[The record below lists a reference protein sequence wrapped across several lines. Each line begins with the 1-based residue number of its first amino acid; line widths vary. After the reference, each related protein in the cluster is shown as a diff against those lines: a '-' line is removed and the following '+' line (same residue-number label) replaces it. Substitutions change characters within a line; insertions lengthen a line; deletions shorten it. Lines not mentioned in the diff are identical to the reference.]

1 MACLSKIEERH
12 FGHPYTIW
20 RERMESIWSQSCK
33 IHGREHLPGDMEV
46 EAAVIGAGM
55 AGILTAFA
63 LQEAGC
69 QVVVLE
75 ADRIGS
81 GQTRNTTAKITS
93 QHGMIYQ
100 KLIKSFGVDA
110 ARQYAQAN
118 ESAIRAYEAIIK
130 AHHIDCDFEE
140 RSAYVYGNDAR
151 LLQEEAQAA
160 AELGLPAAYV
170 TDLKIPVPA
179 VGAVRFDRQA
189 QFHPLRFLK
198 HISDGLT
205 VYEHTPVQTAEG
217 DLLTTPYGTVKA
229 KHIVF
234 ACHFPFINV
243 PGMYFARLH
252 QERSY
257 VLALAD
263 APQVEGT
270 YISAEKGG
278 WSFRNCGELLLMGG
292 ENHRTGENGKGG
304 RYERLRQ
311 KAREWFPNSRE
322 VAHWSAQDCITP
334 DGVPYIGRYAA
345 SRPNWY
351 VATGFQKWGMTTS
364 MVSAMIVRDMIC
376 GKENPYAQVFDP
388 SRFEAAALPGIAAE
402 GGQAVKG
409 LVKRFFQIPAEAAS
423 EIPAGHG
430 GIVFLNGEKVGV
442 YKENDGTLHAVDI
455 RCPHLGCQLEWDPDE
470 QSWDC
475 PCHGSRF
482 DRYGH
487 LISGPAQ
494 EDISQE

>member
-1 MACLSKIEERH
+1 MK
-12 FGHPYTIW
+12 
-20 RERMESIWSQSCK
+20 SIWSQSCN
-33 IHGREHLPGDMEV
+33 IRERECLPGNLEV
-46 EAAVIGAGM
+46 EAVIIGAGM

-69 QVVVLE
+69 QVVVLD
-75 ADRIGS
+75 AGQIGS

-100 KLIKSFGVDA
+100 KLTQTLGMDA

-118 ESAIRAYEAIIK
+118 QSAVRAYEAIIK
-130 AHHIDCDFEE
+130 AKHIDCDFAV

-160 AELGLPAAYV
+160 IGLGLPASFV
-170 TDLKIPVPA
+170 TDQKIPAPA
-179 VGAVRFDRQA
+179 VGAVKFEHQA
-189 QFHPLRFLK
+189 QFHPLKFLK
-198 HISDGLT
+198 PISDGLT
-205 VYEHTPVQTAEG
+205 IYEHTPVQNVEG

-234 ACHFPFINV
+234 ACHFPFINI

-257 VLALAD
+257 VLALD
-263 APQVEGT
+263 NAPQVEGM
-270 YISAEKGG
+270 YICAEEGG
-278 WSFRNCGELLLMGG
+278 WSFRNYGELLLMGG
-292 ENHRTGENGKGG
+292 ENHRSGENGQGG
-304 RYERLRQ
+304 RYEHLRQ
-311 KAREWFPNSRE
+311 KAREWFPESRE

-364 MVSAMIVRDMIC
+364 MVSAMILRDMIC
-376 GKENPYAQVFDP
+376 GKESPYAQVFDP
-388 SRFEAAALPGIAAE
+388 GRFEAAALPGMAAD
-402 GGQAVKG
+402 GGQALKG

-423 EIPAGHG
+423 EIPPGHG

-442 YKENDGTLHAVDI
+442 YKEDNGTLHAVDI
-455 RCPHLGCQLEWDPDE
+455 RCPHLGCQLEWNPDE
-470 QSWDC
+470 KSWDC

-482 DRYGH
+482 DRYGR

-494 EDISQE
+494 EDISLK

>member
-1 MACLSKIEERH
+1 MD
-12 FGHPYTIW
+12 
-20 RERMESIWSQSCK
+20 SIWSQSCK
-33 IHGREHLPGDMEV
+33 MREREYLPGDLEV
-46 EAAVIGAGM
+46 ETAVIGAGM

-69 QVVVLE
+69 HVVVLD
-75 ADRIGS
+75 AGRIAG
-81 GQTRNTTAKITS
+81 GQTRNTTAKITA

-100 KLIKSFGVDA
+100 TLIKTMGMDR

-118 ESAIRAYEAIIK
+118 QSAVHAYK
-130 AHHIDCDFEE
+130 AMITDKDIDCDFEE
-140 RSAYVYGNDAR
+140 RSAYVYGNDAQQ
-151 LLQEEAQAA
+151 LQEEARAA
-160 AELGLPAAYV
+160 AELGLPAAFV
-170 TDLKIPVPA
+170 TDLKISAPA
-179 VGAVRFDRQA
+179 VGAVKFKHQA
-189 QFHPLRFLK
+189 QFHPLKFLS

-205 VYEHTPVQTAEG
+205 IYERTPVQTVE
-217 DLLTTPYGTVKA
+217 DDRLMTPYGTVKA

-234 ACHFPFINV
+234 ACHFPFLNV
-243 PGMYFARLH
+243 PGMYFARMH

-257 VLALAD
+257 VLALSN
-263 APQVEGT
+263 APQLDGM
-270 YISAEKGG
+270 YISAEQGG
-278 WSFRNCGELLLMGG
+278 WSFRNYGELLLIGG
-292 ENHRTGENGKGG
+292 ENHRAGENREGG

-311 KAREWFPNSRE
+311 KAREWFPESRE
-322 VAHWSAQDCITP
+322 VSHWSAQDCITP

-364 MVSAMIVRDMIC
+364 MVSALILRDMIC

-388 SRFEAAALPGIAAE
+388 GRFEAAALPGMAAE

-430 GIVFLNGEKVGV
+430 GIVFLNEEKVGV

-455 RCPHLGCQLEWDPDE
+455 RCPHLGCQLEWNPDE
-470 QSWDC
+470 KSWDC

-482 DRYGH
+482 DCYGR

-494 EDISQE
+494 EDISLE

>member
-1 MACLSKIEERH
+1 MK
-12 FGHPYTIW
+12 
-20 RERMESIWSQSCK
+20 SIWSQSCN
-33 IHGREHLPGDMEV
+33 IRERECLPGNLEV
-46 EAAVIGAGM
+46 EAVIIGAGM

-69 QVVVLE
+69 QVVVLD
-75 ADRIGS
+75 AGQIGS

-100 KLIKSFGVDA
+100 KLTQTLGMDA

-118 ESAIRAYEAIIK
+118 QSAVRAYEAIIK
-130 AHHIDCDFEE
+130 AKHIDCDFAV

-160 AELGLPAAYV
+160 IGLGLPASFV
-170 TDLKIPVPA
+170 TDQKIPAPA
-179 VGAVRFDRQA
+179 VGAVKFEHQA
-189 QFHPLRFLK
+189 QFHPLKFLK
-198 HISDGLT
+198 PISDGLT
-205 VYEHTPVQTAEG
+205 IYEHTPVQNVEG

-234 ACHFPFINV
+234 ACHFPFINI

-257 VLALAD
+257 VLALD
-263 APQVEGT
+263 NAPQVEGM
-270 YISAEKGG
+270 YICAEEGG
-278 WSFRNCGELLLMGG
+278 WSFRNYGELLLMGG
-292 ENHRTGENGKGG
+292 ENHRAGENGQGG

-311 KAREWFPNSRE
+311 KAREWFPESRE

-364 MVSAMIVRDMIC
+364 MVSAMILRDMIC
-376 GKENPYAQVFDP
+376 GKESPYAQVFDP
-388 SRFEAAALPGIAAE
+388 GRFEAAALPGMAAD
-402 GGQAVKG
+402 GGQALKG

-423 EIPAGHG
+423 EIPPGHG

-442 YKENDGTLHAVDI
+442 YKEDNGTLHAVDI
-455 RCPHLGCQLEWDPDE
+455 RCPHLGCQLEWNPDE
-470 QSWDC
+470 KSWDC

-482 DRYGH
+482 DRYGR

-494 EDISQE
+494 EDISLK

>member
-1 MACLSKIEERH
+1 MK
-12 FGHPYTIW
+12 
-20 RERMESIWSQSCK
+20 SIWSQSCN
-33 IHGREHLPGDMEV
+33 IRERECLPGNLEV
-46 EAAVIGAGM
+46 EAVIIGAGM

-69 QVVVLE
+69 QVVVLD
-75 ADRIGS
+75 AGQIGS

-100 KLIKSFGVDA
+100 KLTQTLGMDA

-118 ESAIRAYEAIIK
+118 QSAVRAYEAIIK
-130 AHHIDCDFEE
+130 AKHIDCDFAV

-160 AELGLPAAYV
+160 IGLGLPASFV
-170 TDLKIPVPA
+170 TDQKIPAPA
-179 VGAVRFDRQA
+179 VGAVKFEHQA
-189 QFHPLRFLK
+189 QFHPLKFLK
-198 HISDGLT
+198 PISDGLT
-205 VYEHTPVQTAEG
+205 IYEHTPVQNVEG

-234 ACHFPFINV
+234 ACHFPFINI

-257 VLALAD
+257 VLALD
-263 APQVEGT
+263 NAPQVEGM
-270 YISAEKGG
+270 YICAEEGG
-278 WSFRNCGELLLMGG
+278 WSFRNYGELLLMGG
-292 ENHRTGENGKGG
+292 ENHRAGENGQGG

-311 KAREWFPNSRE
+311 KAREWFPESRE

-364 MVSAMIVRDMIC
+364 MVSAMILRDMIC
-376 GKENPYAQVFDP
+376 GKESPYAQVFDP
-388 SRFEAAALPGIAAE
+388 GRFEAAALPGMAAD
-402 GGQAVKG
+402 GGQALKG

-423 EIPAGHG
+423 EIPPGHG

-442 YKENDGTLHAVDI
+442 YKEDNGTLHAVDI
-455 RCPHLGCQLEWDPDE
+455 RCPHLGCQLEWNPDE
-470 QSWDC
+470 KSWDC

-482 DRYGH
+482 DRYGR

-494 EDISQE
+494 KDISLE

>member
-1 MACLSKIEERH
+1 MN
-12 FGHPYTIW
+12 
-20 RERMESIWSQSCK
+20 SIWSQSCN
-33 IHGREHLPGDMEV
+33 IRERECLPGNLEV
-46 EAAVIGAGM
+46 EAVVIGAGM
-55 AGILTAFA
+55 AGTLTAFA

-69 QVVVLE
+69 QVVVLD
-75 ADRIGS
+75 AGQIGS

-100 KLIKSFGVDA
+100 KLTQTLGMDA

-118 ESAIRAYEAIIK
+118 QSAVRAYEAIIK
-130 AHHIDCDFEE
+130 AKHIDCDFAV

-151 LLQEEAQAA
+151 LLREEAQAA
-160 AELGLPAAYV
+160 AGLGLPASFV
-170 TDLKIPVPA
+170 TDQKIPAPA
-179 VGAVRFDRQA
+179 VGAVKFEHQA
-189 QFHPLRFLK
+189 QFHPLKFLK
-198 HISDGLT
+198 SISDGLT
-205 VYEHTPVQTAEG
+205 IYEHTPVQNVEG

-234 ACHFPFINV
+234 ACHFPFINI

-257 VLALAD
+257 VLALD
-263 APQVEGT
+263 NAPQVEGM
-270 YISAEKGG
+270 YICAEEGG
-278 WSFRNCGELLLMGG
+278 WSFRNYGELLLMGG
-292 ENHRTGENGKGG
+292 ENHRAGENGQGG
-304 RYERLRQ
+304 RYEHLRQ
-311 KAREWFPNSRE
+311 KAREWFPESRE

-364 MVSAMIVRDMIC
+364 MVSAMILRDMIC

-388 SRFEAAALPGIAAE
+388 GRFEAAALPGMAAD
-402 GGQAVKG
+402 GGQALKG

-423 EIPAGHG
+423 EIPPGHG
-430 GIVFLNGEKVGV
+430 GIVFLSGEKVGV
-442 YKENDGTLHAVDI
+442 YKEDNGTLHAVDI
-455 RCPHLGCQLEWDPDE
+455 RCPHLGCQLEWNPDE
-470 QSWDC
+470 KSWDC

-482 DRYGH
+482 DRYGR

-494 EDISQE
+494 EDISLK

>member
-1 MACLSKIEERH
+1 M
-12 FGHPYTIW
+12 
-20 RERMESIWSQSCK
+20 
-33 IHGREHLPGDMEV
+33 
-46 EAAVIGAGM
+46 
-55 AGILTAFA
+55 
-63 LQEAGC
+63 
-69 QVVVLE
+69 VVLD
-75 ADRIGS
+75 AGQIGS

-100 KLIKSFGVDA
+100 KLTQTLGMDA

-118 ESAIRAYEAIIK
+118 QSAVRAYEAIIK
-130 AHHIDCDFEE
+130 AKHIDCDFAV

-160 AELGLPAAYV
+160 IGLGLPASFV
-170 TDLKIPVPA
+170 TDQKIPAPA
-179 VGAVRFDRQA
+179 VGAVKFEHQA
-189 QFHPLRFLK
+189 QFHPLKFLK
-198 HISDGLT
+198 PISDGLT
-205 VYEHTPVQTAEG
+205 IYEHTPVQNVEG

-234 ACHFPFINV
+234 ACHFPFINI

-257 VLALAD
+257 VLALD
-263 APQVEGT
+263 NAPQVEGM
-270 YISAEKGG
+270 YICAEEGG
-278 WSFRNCGELLLMGG
+278 WSFRNYGELLLMGG
-292 ENHRTGENGKGG
+292 ENHRAGENGQGG

-311 KAREWFPNSRE
+311 KAREWFPESRE

-364 MVSAMIVRDMIC
+364 MVSAMILRDMIC
-376 GKENPYAQVFDP
+376 GKESPYAQVFDP
-388 SRFEAAALPGIAAE
+388 GRFEAAALPGMAAD
-402 GGQAVKG
+402 GGQALKG

-423 EIPAGHG
+423 EIPPGHG

-442 YKENDGTLHAVDI
+442 YKEDNGTLHAVDI
-455 RCPHLGCQLEWDPDE
+455 RCPHLGCQLEWNPDE
-470 QSWDC
+470 KSWDC

-482 DRYGH
+482 DRYGR

-494 EDISQE
+494 KDISLE

>member
-1 MACLSKIEERH
+1 MK
-12 FGHPYTIW
+12 
-20 RERMESIWSQSCK
+20 SIWSQSCN
-33 IHGREHLPGDMEV
+33 IRERECLPGNLEV
-46 EAAVIGAGM
+46 EAVIIGAGM
-55 AGILTAFA
+55 AGILTAFT

-69 QVVVLE
+69 QMVVLD
-75 ADRIGS
+75 AGQIGS

-100 KLIKSFGVDA
+100 KLTQTLGMDA

-118 ESAIRAYEAIIK
+118 QSAVRAYEATIK
-130 AHHIDCDFEE
+130 AKHIDCDFAV

-160 AELGLPAAYV
+160 AGLGLPASFV
-170 TDLKIPVPA
+170 TDQKIPAPA
-179 VGAVRFDRQA
+179 VGAVKFEHQA
-189 QFHPLRFLK
+189 QFHPLKFLK
-198 HISDGLT
+198 PISDGLT
-205 VYEHTPVQTAEG
+205 IYEHTPVQNVEG

-234 ACHFPFINV
+234 ACHFPFINI

-257 VLALAD
+257 VLALD
-263 APQVEGT
+263 NAPQVEGM
-270 YISAEKGG
+270 YICAKEGG
-278 WSFRNCGELLLMGG
+278 WSFRNYGELLLMGG
-292 ENHRTGENGKGG
+292 ENHRSGENGQGG
-304 RYERLRQ
+304 RYEHLRQ
-311 KAREWFPNSRE
+311 KAREWFPESRE

-364 MVSAMIVRDMIC
+364 MVSAMILRDMIC
-376 GKENPYAQVFDP
+376 GKESPYAQVFDP
-388 SRFEAAALPGIAAE
+388 GRFEAAALPGMAAD
-402 GGQAVKG
+402 GGQALKG

-423 EIPAGHG
+423 EIPPGHG

-442 YKENDGTLHAVDI
+442 YKEDNGTLHAVDI
-455 RCPHLGCQLEWDPDE
+455 RCPHLGCQLEWNPDE
-470 QSWDC
+470 KSWDC

-482 DRYGH
+482 DRYGR

-494 EDISQE
+494 KDISLE

>member
-1 MACLSKIEERH
+1 MK
-12 FGHPYTIW
+12 
-20 RERMESIWSQSCK
+20 SIWSQSCN
-33 IHGREHLPGDMEV
+33 IRERECLPGNLEV
-46 EAAVIGAGM
+46 EAVIIGAGM

-69 QVVVLE
+69 QVVVLD
-75 ADRIGS
+75 AGQIGS

-100 KLIKSFGVDA
+100 KLTQTLGMDA

-118 ESAIRAYEAIIK
+118 QSAVRAYEAIIK
-130 AHHIDCDFEE
+130 AKHIDCDFAV

-160 AELGLPAAYV
+160 IGLGLPASFV
-170 TDLKIPVPA
+170 TDQKIPAPA
-179 VGAVRFDRQA
+179 VGAVKFEHQA
-189 QFHPLRFLK
+189 QFHPLKFLK
-198 HISDGLT
+198 PISDGLT
-205 VYEHTPVQTAEG
+205 IYEHTPVQNVEG

-234 ACHFPFINV
+234 ACHFPFINI

-257 VLALAD
+257 VLALD
-263 APQVEGT
+263 NAPQVEGM
-270 YISAEKGG
+270 YICAEEGG
-278 WSFRNCGELLLMGG
+278 WSFRNYGELLLMGG
-292 ENHRTGENGKGG
+292 ENHRSGENGQGG
-304 RYERLRQ
+304 RYEHLRQ
-311 KAREWFPNSRE
+311 KAREWFPESRE

-364 MVSAMIVRDMIC
+364 MVSAMILRDMIC
-376 GKENPYAQVFDP
+376 GKESPYAQVFDP
-388 SRFEAAALPGIAAE
+388 GRFEAAALPGMAAD
-402 GGQAVKG
+402 GGQALKG

-423 EIPAGHG
+423 EIPPGHG

-442 YKENDGTLHAVDI
+442 YKEDNGTLHAVDI
-455 RCPHLGCQLEWDPDE
+455 RCPHLGCQLEWNPDE
-470 QSWDC
+470 KSWDC

-482 DRYGH
+482 DRYGR

-494 EDISQE
+494 KDISLE